1 MPPSRITQKD
11 IALAAGVTQATV
23 SLCLRNHPSVSA
35 ETRELVQAA
44 AKRLGYIPDPYLSGL
59 SAYRKGLRPAEI
71 HANLAWLSNDQA
83 GESWKESVAFTH
95 YHLGASERAKQLG
108 YRLEEHCL
116 QAPGMTPTRLENI
129 LHARN
134 IGGLLVAPQPRPNV
148 TLDFCFDRFSA
159 ITFGY
164 TLTKPQLHLV
174 AHHHF
179 RSMESMFRKLITLGY
194 QRPGLALAIESDQ
207 RADNNWSAAFWSEQ
221 RHLSV
226 RRRVPMLLGEP
237 FDKATFLAWFR
248 RHQPDVVLTIWP
260 KVHRWLTE
268 ARIAI
273 PADTGFALLSVPSD
287 DTRFSG
293 MTENPRIIGA
303 KAVESL
309 VDLIHRGER
318 GPPVPHLSTLVQG
331 EWIDGKTI
339 AARPGNL
346 LV

>member
-1 MPPSRITQKD
+1 MPPTRITQKD
-11 IALAAGVTQATV
+11 IARAAGVTQATV

-35 ETRELVQAA
+35 ETCTLIQSVAR
-44 AKRLGYIPDPYLSGL
+44 RLGYVPDPYLSGL

-71 HANLAWLSNDQA
+71 HANLAWLSNDRA
-83 GESWKESVAFTH
+83 GESWRDSVAFTH
-95 YHLGASERAKQLG
+95 YHLGASERARQLG

-116 QAPGMTPTRLENI
+116 QAAGMTPARLENI

-134 IGGLLVAPQPRPNV
+134 IGGLLVVPQPRANA

-159 ITFGY
+159 IAFGY
-164 TLTKPQLHLV
+164 TLVRPQLHLV

-179 RSMESMFRKLITLGY
+179 RSMETAFRKLLSLGY
-194 QRPGLALAIESDQ
+194 QRPGLALAVESDQ

-221 RHLSV
+221 RHLPA

-237 FDKATFLAWFR
+237 LDKTTFLSWFR

-260 KVHRWLTE
+260 KVHRWLTD
-268 ARIAI
+268 AGVAV
-273 PADTGFALLSVPSD
+273 PADTGFALLSVPAD

-293 MTENPRIIGA
+293 MSENPRVIGA
-303 KAVESL
+303 KAVETL

-318 GPPVPHLSTLVQG
+318 GPPVPHLSLLVQG
-331 EWIDGKTI
+331 AWIDGKTVTV
-339 AARPGNL
+339 RT
-346 LV
+346 